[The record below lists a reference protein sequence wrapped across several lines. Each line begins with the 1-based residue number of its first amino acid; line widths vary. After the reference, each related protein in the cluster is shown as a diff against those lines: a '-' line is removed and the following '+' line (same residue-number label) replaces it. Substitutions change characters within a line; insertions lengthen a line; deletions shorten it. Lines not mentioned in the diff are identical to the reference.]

1 MVRELQRPSFWKAV
15 LAEFLGMTIFVFL
28 STGSATKW
36 TPSGYPADIV
46 QISLTFGL
54 AIATMAQSLGH
65 LSGGHLN
72 PAVTLGLLAGCQVSL
87 LRALLYIASQLLGAV
102 AASALLLGVTP
113 ASRNSTL
120 GLNAVSTFTLLK
132 AVNTTGSWWGP
143 QRARGAGLENVS
155 LERGCH
161 CARVEMSV

>member
-1 MVRELQRPSFWKAV
+1 MFRELQRRSFWRAV

-36 TPSGYPADIV
+36 TPRGYPADVV

-54 AIATMAQSLGH
+54 SIATTAQIIGH

-87 LRALLYIASQLLGAV
+87 LRAILYIASQLLGSV
-102 AASALLLGVTP
+102 AASGLLLGLTP
-113 ASRNSTL
+113 SSRNSTL
-120 GLNAVSTFTLLK
+120 GLNA
-132 AVNTTGSWWGP
+132 
-143 QRARGAGLENVS
+143 
-155 LERGCH
+155 
-161 CARVEMSV
+161 